1 MKGHVIDHKLLLQNK
16 VLDLKSQ
23 SLYSFWCEHN
33 TSHFHTFGWIKLL
46 TLGEIQHLSNEH
58 LCEVHVTVDLY

>member
-1 MKGHVIDHKLLLQNK
+1 MKGHVIDHKLLLQSK
-16 VLDLKSQ
+16 VPDLKSQ